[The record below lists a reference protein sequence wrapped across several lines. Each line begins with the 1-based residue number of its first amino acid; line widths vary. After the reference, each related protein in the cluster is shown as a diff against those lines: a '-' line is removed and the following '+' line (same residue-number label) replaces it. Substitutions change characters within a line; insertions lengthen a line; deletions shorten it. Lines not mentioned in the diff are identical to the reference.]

1 MRIALFDSI
10 EELHVATTLRDA
22 LLRRGHEV
30 RWTGLL
36 WQGFDLPSQEED
48 VRRLDRVVDEVLE
61 WRPDVLLTF
70 RAASLTPANLER
82 LRSAGVRL
90 LAWFNDDPVLFAVS
104 TGPLAPLYDLTL
116 HTGGPEVLELY
127 EDRVG
132 VSGASFPFYADPSA
146 FPFRYRART
155 AGRGERAAAV
165 FLGNTHTLQKRWR
178 YRLLKDSG
186 ADVVMYGK
194 VRGTPDAFDLLAGYL
209 NNDAEVAETLPR
221 FKVGVSIPQR
231 FSDYRGTAY
240 DFPGLAELGWYSL
253 PSRVVQMAAVGLPV
267 IDYRP
272 DGPGPAGVPTVEVR
286 TPQQLRDGVA
296 ALASDR
302 RRRAHLSLKGYEW
315 FLESYTTDTRAAFLE
330 DVAGDPAGVRQESR
344 LRRAEMFRE
353 FGGGAGPTLRDRLA
367 VRWR

>member
-22 LLRRGHEV
+22 LERRGHEV

-36 WQGFDLPSQEED
+36 WHGFDLPSEESD
-48 VRRLDRVVDEVLE
+48 VRRLDAIVDEITE

-70 RAASLTPANLER
+70 RAASLTPTNLDR

-90 LAWFNDDPVLFAVS
+90 LAWFNDDPVLFGVS

-116 HTGGPEVLELY
+116 HTGGTDVLALY
-127 EDRVG
+127 EDRVDVAG
-132 VSGASFPFYADPSA
+132 VSFPFYADPVA

-155 AGRGERAAAV
+155 AGRQEKAAAV
-165 FLGNTHTLQKRWR
+165 FLGNTHTKQKVWR

-186 ADVVMYGK
+186 ADVVVYGK
-194 VRGTPDAFDLLAGYL
+194 VRGAPEAFDLLAGYL
-209 NNDAEVAETLPR
+209 PDDAAVARALPR

-240 DFPGLAELGWYSL
+240 DFPGLAEMGWYSL

-272 DGPGPAGVPTVEVR
+272 DAPGPNGVPTLEVR
-286 TPQQLRDGVA
+286 TPDELRDAVDS
-296 ALASDR
+296 LASDTR
-302 RRRAHLSLKGYEW
+302 KRARMSLTGYEW
-315 FLESYTTDTRAAFLE
+315 FMRSYTTDSRAAFLE
-330 DVAGDPAGVRQESR
+330 EVVDDPVGIRKEPR
-344 LRRAEMFRE
+344 ERRAEMFHDFENAR
-353 FGGGAGPTLRDRLA
+353 AVPLRQRLA
-367 VRWR
+367 VRWG